1 MNNPSIEELQYS
13 DSYEQVYELKHNQVK
28 DFVLNH
34 LAKGGKFVKWYMFYQ
49 ILMVLA
55 GLFCIT
61 STVVLAIRGNLQP
74 LYYLF
79 GAIIFSFT
87 FLILIHEL
95 LHALAFK
102 LTGAPKVSIGGYL
115 KKFIFY
121 AEADRHV
128 LNRNQFTL
136 VALTPL
142 TVIKLTTL
150 AGIILSA
157 GHPAVYF
164 WIFIMSAHSLFCA
177 GDIGMLDYYYQ
188 FRNSELFIFDMKEEK
203 TSYFYR
209 KKN

>member
-13 DSYEQVYELKHNQVK
+13 DGYEQVYELKHNQVK

-55 GLFCIT
+55 GLFCLTWTI
-61 STVVLAIRGNLQP
+61 VLAIRGNLQP
-74 LYYLF
+74 LFYLF

-128 LNRNQFTL
+128 LNRNQFTF

-142 TVIKLTTL
+142 TIIKLTTL

-164 WIFIMSAHSLFCA
+164 WIFIMSTHSLFCA

-203 TSYFYR
+203 SSYFYR